1 MNPRMVRIVSSF
13 IVLVLACLYI
23 YAFVLN
29 EPPDGEEKSAEGG
42 NRPPGDLLFEG
53 VSIEGRSDGER
64 AWRISASDVGLRD
77 EDGRIEIGEITHG
90 EIYRAGEAY
99 LSFKAS
105 KGIFHS
111 GTGQLLLSGGVDV
124 YSGER
129 KLLTT
134 DELEWAPGDSR
145 VVIPGPAEIMTEQGV
160 VSAASLE
167 VDVASDEIYAGGD
180 LTIREGFG
188 GRDIIVKG
196 GEVRFDP
203 DQNSFEAWGGTEI
216 VFEIGDD
223 D

>member
-1 MNPRMVRIVSSF
+1 MDPRIVRRVSAF

-29 EPPDGEEKSAEGG
+29 EPPDGEGTSAGDV
-42 NRPPGDLLFEG
+42 NSPSSDLLFEG

-64 AWRISASDVGLRD
+64 AWRISASHVGLRD
-77 EDGRIEIGEITHG
+77 EDGRIEIGEIMHG
-90 EIYRAGEAY
+90 EIYREGEAY

-105 KGIFHS
+105 AGIFHS
-111 GTGQLLLSGGVDV
+111 GTGELLLSGGVDV

-134 DELEWAPGDSR
+134 DELEWTPGDSR
-145 VVIPGPAEIMTEQGV
+145 VVIPGPAEIITEQGV
-160 VSAASLE
+160 VSADSLQ
-167 VDVASDEIYAGGD
+167 VDVASDEIYASGD
-180 LTIREGFG
+180 LTIRGGFG
-188 GRDIIVKG
+188 GRDILIKG

-216 VFEIGDD
+216 EFEIGDD